1 MSIAA
6 VTPTRDRERA
16 IKLLARW
23 VRQQT
28 LPVDR
33 WIVVDDGDVPI
44 EPEPEMTHL
53 IRRAR
58 TTNEPEH
65 SLCLNLRQA
74 IPFLVEDKILILEDD
89 EYYAPTYV
97 EEMNRR
103 LDKWPAV
110 GIGFSKYYHLGLRSF
125 YVHENLKHA
134 SLAQTS
140 FRSELLGHFVR
151 AMADPRE
158 KFIDIKFW
166 KQTRPVGNIWRDE
179 DHYIANNGSPGAQ
192 YVGIKGMPGREGIGF
207 GHKAMPQY
215 RQDLNLECLRRW
227 IRPDDFTAYERIAE
241 ELWAKKDH

>member
-6 VTPTRDRERA
+6 VTPTRDRAQA

-33 WIVVDDGDVPI
+33 WIVVDDGD
-44 EPEPEMTHL
+44 EPVSPAPEMTHL
-53 IRRAR
+53 VRRAR
-58 TTNEPEH
+58 TSNEPEH

-74 IPFLVEDKILILEDD
+74 LPFLTEDKVLILEDD

-97 EEMNRR
+97 EEMSRR
-103 LDKWPAV
+103 LNSSPAV
-110 GIGFSKYYHLGLRSF
+110 GIGFSKYYHLGLRSY
-125 YVHENLKHA
+125 YVHENMAHA

-140 FRSELLGHFVR
+140 FRSELLDRFIR

-158 KFIDIKFW
+158 KFVDIKFW
-166 KQTRPVGNIWRDE
+166 KQVRAIGNVWRDG
-179 DHYIANNGSPGAQ
+179 DRYDGAAGAQ
-192 YVGIKGMPGREGIGF
+192 YLGIKGMPGRFGIGF

-215 RQDLNLECLRRW
+215 KQDEGLDVLRRW
-227 IRPDDFTAYERIAE
+227 IRPQDVAAYIEIGE
-241 ELWAKKDH
+241 GGLWAKSDR